1 MASYTPNL
9 NLKKPADGDAYDIA
23 DENGN
28 MDKIDTAVQ
37 SLRESV
43 SNSSISDTHIKAF
56 TVSANSSK
64 AVTPTVSRFQPFLIL
79 AQRNFLFVVYA
90 SYVTKLCGGS
100 ELTVTQD
107 GSTGTIT
114 ISNGVGNDI
123 RMLAMSYNEFT
134 VA

>member
-43 SNSSISDTHIKAF
+43 SSLIKEAESNTNIENGATIASGYQKYCSFSVPSSAKVLGVSWANGAGFEMTMLTLTAVHNDSNSHIY
-56 TVSANSSK
+56 VRVANHTG
-64 AVTPTVSRFQPFLIL
+64 A
-79 AQRNFLFVVYA
+79 
-90 SYVTKLCGGS
+90 
-100 ELTVTQD
+100 TVTCN
-107 GSTGTIT
+107 GTKIKLT
-114 ISNGVGNDI
+114 YV
-123 RMLAMSYNEFT
+123 
-134 VA
+134 